1 MDLDI
6 GGILAEVG
14 GALSAQAAGGAEG
27 LNNFLAAQSQRRQQA
42 SAQAF
47 QRESQTRDQ
56 LFRQEQSELD
66 RQFRAEEAAKERSF
80 RGTQAKLDRETL
92 KSEESRAAEEAA
104 AALTLSVADDTRL
117 QEQLRSRVG
126 AAPDAPFAEVASSLV
141 DKVGPTNVGVVLG
154 AAREAI
160 QGEDRTAE
168 FVGVTSEEF
177 GAVSPEERLRIS
189 QQAQFTENKLTGWE
203 AQAADFDA
211 RRAEILQQELP
222 DDRKL
227 DLLADLDAE
236 YLSLSTAW
244 QSYKNNPTLL
254 GFGRPGSPLS
264 GLETKVSN
272 HINKAGSDLALAKEG
287 LETQLALS
295 ETWGRGGI
303 DVLDSRVFDPDISP
317 KARQLALSQGEKAA
331 HFDSVVELLRDIE
344 GDTLYALGLNPEYAM
359 QLQGL
364 KSLVDTAADQGR
376 TLTLLEVG
384 EQLGSLLN
392 TEGGGS
398 AATKTFARTLQS
410 VFDVNP
416 ETLRDR
422 IFVREEEANALA
434 EADASLN
441 SRLSPYGITLETL
454 PEEVTDNLLGYTT
467 LFSPPGGGP
476 QTRRWDGAAT
486 SRFMRDPRVR
496 ETVVT
501 KLVSAIPAEL
511 DLDDRNQAIQDAVDG
526 LQLERAEKEAYLA
539 DAQSRTAGQFGSL
552 SPEVYRPVRDMAAAR
567 QAAKG
572 ETPFDDAAYAED
584 WKRSALFSPDERQ
597 AASLLQVLSQRKGVT
612 VRESTPLTYE
622 DVVTFFNLQP
632 AIINYTSYS
641 PESSGSDGSKQKQL
655 KNLRKFT
662 SQDLSKL
669 PLERQ
674 EGAELLLGFLRNM
687 TDAELE
693 EAFLK
698 LPNPPGITLEA
709 AGFTQLPEDVSVAPT
724 REDLLERQ
732 LTNVTEELTR
742 MEEMTGRG
750 GFVPGLFTDDA
761 YLTQVELAAEKQDL
775 AETAAQLQARIEE
788 QDRLKAL
795 LPNVW
800 DSPATLFRVDLDY
813 KDPRRT
819 IADALRAVP
828 ISASDPT
835 TLGNVSVASQA
846 VTLASNQLLE
856 PTVGDAADQLFDFLQ
871 QYSYAHQLTL
881 PVAAQTPRMAQEAE
895 LRNRGVVRRTEVLAD
910 LMQRDRKL
918 ADRLSM
924 DVRAY
929 LDVEKWSRMPEATAD
944 DRFFK
949 AYFLLAATE
958 KAALR

>member
-14 GALSAQAAGGAEG
+14 GALSAQVAGGAEG

-222 DDRKL
+222 PDRKL

-254 GFGRPGSPLS
+254 GFGRPGSQLS

-272 HINKAGSDLALAKEG
+272 HIKKAGSDLALAKEG

-344 GDTLYALGLNPEYAM
+344 DDTLYALGLNPEYAM

-552 SPEVYRPVRDMAAAR
+552 SPEVYRSVRDMAAAR

-572 ETPFDDAAYAED
+572 ETPFDGAAYAED

-612 VRESTPLTYE
+612 VRESTPLTYQ
-622 DVVTFFNLQP
+622 DVITFFGLQP
-632 AIINYTSYS
+632 AIINYAD
-641 PESSGSDGSKQKQL
+641 PFLPSKQEQL

-662 SQDLSKL
+662 SQELSRL

-674 EGAELLLGFLRNM
+674 EGAELLLGLLRNM

-693 EAFLK
+693 EAFLSAT
-698 LPNPPGITLEA
+698 PPGITLEA

-724 REDLLERQ
+724 REDPLERQ

-742 MEEMTGRG
+742 MEEMTGRV

-761 YLTQVELAAEKQDL
+761 YLTQVELAAEKQGL
-775 AETAAQLQARIEE
+775 AETAAEIQARIEAQGQLE
-788 QDRLKAL
+788 AS
-795 LPNVW
+795 LPDVW
-800 DSPATLFRVDLDY
+800 DSPTTLFNVALDY
-813 KDPRRT
+813 EDPRKT
-819 IADALRAVP
+819 ISDALGGVP
-828 ISASDPT
+828 VSATDAMA
-835 TLGNVSVASQA
+835 LGNVSVASQA
-846 VTLASNQLLE
+846 VTSASKRFLE
-856 PTVGDAADQLFDFLQ
+856 PTVGGAADQLFDFLQ

-881 PVAAQTPRMAQEAE
+881 PVAARTPRIAQEAE
-895 LRNRGVVRRTEVLAD
+895 LRNREVVRRTEVLVD
-910 LMQRDRKL
+910 LMQRDRQL
-918 ADRLSM
+918 ANRLSI

-929 LDVEKWSRMPEATAD
+929 LDAEKWSRMPEATAD